1 MEFKKSS
8 YFDYELE
15 YFYTVD
21 DFDIRFY
28 AKNRKY
34 VCELNTY
41 PNEPDEF
48 LKRIKK
54 MCLEDNNKISFV
66 FEKDEN
72 KDDVFKYISH
82 MHYY

>member
-1 MEFKKSS
+1 MEFKRSS
-8 YFDYELE
+8 YYDYDLE

-41 PNEPDEF
+41 PNEPDKF
-48 LKRIKK
+48 LKLIKSFR
-54 MCLEDNNKISFV
+54 LTDNNSIEFGMNV
-66 FEKDEN
+66 EQNE
-72 KDDVFKYISH
+72 DDVFKYIRH